1 MKVVVAFLAIGA
13 VSGFTNNA
21 LPQSKKAFF
30 APPLS
35 MLPNN
40 KNKITSS
47 DAPTFFPFEEKS
59 TDAPLTVMNAAPNQ
73 EAEDGSGGVRQ
84 LLGLKG
90 ASGETN
96 IWKIRLQLTKV
107 RHVCL

>member
-1 MKVVVAFLAIGA
+1 MKIVFVAFLALGA
-13 VSGFTNNA
+13 VSGFTTSNV
-21 LPQSKKAFF
+21 QSSKRASF

-35 MLPNN
+35 MLPSN
-40 KNKITSS
+40 KNKMTTSE
-47 DAPTFFPFEEKS
+47 TFFPFEQTTT
-59 TDAPLTVMNAAPNQ
+59 TDTTTKLNAAPNQ
-73 EAEDGSGGVRQ
+73 EAEDGTGGVRQ

-107 RHVCL
+107 